1 MLQNTSNI
9 SKLVF
14 VWLAPLPSPSKV
26 VVGVGSVV
34 PLPQHLPR
42 LPQDLL
48 DKPRVRTA
56 LCSSTRLNFRCL
68 GFFLGVRLHLSG
80 GQVGQQDGGG
90 PVQSV
95 EPRQFIWEDFNY
107 WEEDAGNSINQELW
121 KFIQ

>member
-1 MLQNTSNI
+1 MLQNTSKI

-14 VWLAPLPSPSKV
+14 VWLAPLPSPFEV
-26 VVGVGSVV
+26 IVGIGSVV

-48 DKPRVRTA
+48 DKPRVQTA

-107 WEEDAGNSINQELW
+107 WEEDAGNRIN
-121 KFIQ
+121 